1 MSTYLDTNNEICNL
15 PLVLVIPQ
23 LLQWYVELVLSH
35 FLDNKGCP
43 KLYIKTE
50 CPKQQNTEY
59 LIKIETF
66 IMIQILEF
74 PDIG

>member
-1 MSTYLDTNNEICNL
+1 MSTYLDANNETCDL

-23 LLQWYVELVLSH
+23 LLQWYVKLVLTH
-35 FLDNKGCP
+35 FLD
-43 KLYIKTE
+43 
-50 CPKQQNTEY
+50 QNSEY

-74 PDIG
+74 PHIR

>member
-1 MSTYLDTNNEICNL
+1 MSKALKL
-15 PLVLVIPQ
+15 P
-23 LLQWYVELVLSH
+23 
-35 FLDNKGCP
+35 
-43 KLYIKTE
+43 KTE

>member
-1 MSTYLDTNNEICNL
+1 MPC
-15 PLVLVIPQ
+15 
-23 LLQWYVELVLSH
+23 LLQGKFYYLQE
-35 FLDNKGCP
+35 KGQQQVGEQKG
-43 KLYIKTE
+43 KLMSKALKLPKTE
-50 CPKQQNTEY
+50 CSKQQNTEY